1 MNPVIQCLGIS
12 HNTAE
17 VALREKFA
25 VAENGSAD
33 LLRRTQERSALNEL
47 VVLST
52 CNRVE
57 FYFTSANRSDWMLDQ
72 LILDHAGVSM
82 AEIGSSLYRLIDL
95 QVASH
100 LFRVAS
106 GLDSSVLGEP
116 QILGQVSQAYQAALQ
131 AGTVGKTL
139 SRLFQ
144 DAIHSG
150 KRVRSETDLGK
161 NSTSIPS
168 IAAQLASERFHN
180 LTEVQIVLVGAGE
193 MAELAIEALRKRGAQ
208 KIRVINR
215 SLAGACQL
223 AERWHGEAG
232 TLDELTV
239 ALHHADLMI
248 TSSSAPHA
256 LITEEMVA
264 QSMSHRPNRPMTI
277 IDIAFPRDVEPGVDE
292 IPGVRVY
299 DLDALNQDLDEGL
312 NARLQ
317 EVPKVESI
325 LAREL
330 ERFKGY
336 LHAQEVAPLIVEIR
350 DQAEEIRQRELQRGL
365 KRLEGLSEEQKAQ
378 VSTLTQS
385 LMNKILH
392 HPTTCLRGV
401 AGTEDHEIYADVAR
415 ELFGLQSE
423 HRPDGSNDLEA
434 KCTR

>member
-1 MNPVIQCLGIS
+1 MDPIIQCLGIS

-25 VAENGSAD
+25 FAENGSAD
-33 LLRRTQERSALNEL
+33 LLRRTQKHLALTEL

-57 FYFTSANRSDWMLDQ
+57 FYFTSTNPSDWMLDR
-72 LILDHAGVSM
+72 LISSHAGLSM
-82 AEIGSSLYRLIDL
+82 AEIGSSLYRLIDP
-95 QVASH
+95 QVARH
-100 LFRVAS
+100 LFRVAA

-116 QILGQVSQAYQAALQ
+116 QILGQVSHAYQAALQ

-144 DAIHSG
+144 GAIHAG
-150 KRVRSETDLGK
+150 KRVRSETDLGR

-168 IAAQLASERFHN
+168 IAAQMASEQFN
-180 LTEVQIVLVGAGE
+180 SVSDVNVVLLGAGE

-208 KIRVINR
+208 NIQVINR

-223 AERWHGEAG
+223 ADRWQGEAG
-232 TLDELTV
+232 TLERLAA
-239 ALHHADLMI
+239 ALQHADLMI

-256 LITEEMVA
+256 LITREMVA
-264 QSMSHRPNRPMTI
+264 HSMRLRPRRPLTI
-277 IDIAFPRDVEPGVDE
+277 IDIAFPRDVEPAVDE
-292 IPGVRVY
+292 IPGVRLY

-312 NARLQ
+312 NARLR
-317 EVPKVESI
+317 EVPKVEAI
-325 LAREL
+325 LAQEL
-330 ERFKGY
+330 ERFKEY
-336 LHAQEVAPLIVEIR
+336 LRSVEAAPLIVQIR
-350 DQAEEIRQRELQRGL
+350 DHAEEIRLRELERGL

-385 LMNKILH
+385 LVNKILH

-401 AGTEDHEIYADVAR
+401 AGTGDHELYAEVAR
-415 ELFGLQSE
+415 ELFGLHPE
-423 HRPDGSNDLEA
+423 HTSDGSNALEA
-434 KCTR
+434 ECPR

>member
-1 MNPVIQCLGIS
+1 MDPVIQCLGIS

-17 VALREKFA
+17 VALRERFA

-33 LLRRTQERSALNEL
+33 LLRRTYERLALNEL

-57 FYFTSANRSDWMLDQ
+57 FYFTSTSPSDRMLDR
-72 LILDHAGVSM
+72 LVSDHAGMSM
-82 AEIGSSLYRLIDL
+82 AEIGSRLYRLVDL

-100 LFRVAS
+100 LFRVAA

-131 AGTVGKTL
+131 AGTAGKTL

-150 KRVRSETDLGK
+150 KRVRSETDLGR

-168 IAAQLASERFHN
+168 IAAQLASERVHD
-180 LTEVQIVLVGAGE
+180 LAEAQIVLLGAGE

-208 KIRVINR
+208 KIQVINR

-223 AERWHGEAG
+223 AARWHGKAG
-232 TLDELTV
+232 TLDELTA
-239 ALHHADLMI
+239 ALHRADLMI

-256 LITEEMVA
+256 LITTEVVA
-264 QSMSHRPNRPMTI
+264 QAMSHRSNRPMTI
-277 IDIAFPRDVEPGVDE
+277 IDIAFPRDVEPAVDDV
-292 IPGVRVY
+292 PGVRVY

-312 NARLQ
+312 KARLQ

-325 LAREL
+325 LVREL
-330 ERFKGY
+330 DRFKAY
-336 LHAQEVAPLIVEIR
+336 LHAQEVAPLIVQIR
-350 DQAEEIRQRELQRGL
+350 DHAEEIRQRELERGL
-365 KRLEGLSEEQKAQ
+365 KRLEGLSKEQMAQ

-385 LMNKILH
+385 LVNKILH

-401 AGTEDHEIYADVAR
+401 AGTVDHELYAEVAG
-415 ELFGLQSE
+415 ELFGLDAE
-423 HRPDGSNDLEA
+423 HGPDGSSELEA
-434 KCTR
+434 ECAR